1 MRRVPQAPEVSR
13 AMGKGRASPRI
24 CEVEL
29 CRACSPIFWM
39 ALKYTSAASDRA
51 AWRRGGVQTQPLLCV
66 LPTSHSGGLSFGQES
81 VGGSGRGGGGRGK
94 GCLGRMCVCGVVLAT
109 GEAAGVGGAGGLSL
123 GGRTLAR
130 LSWVGVQA
138 SVCVRRRVWAGV
150 LGGSGV
156 EAQSGGGVVWVQV
169 AGARTLKS

>member
-1 MRRVPQAPEVSR
+1 
-13 AMGKGRASPRI
+13 
-24 CEVEL
+24 
-29 CRACSPIFWM
+29 
-39 ALKYTSAASDRA
+39 
-51 AWRRGGVQTQPLLCV
+51 
-66 LPTSHSGGLSFGQES
+66 
-81 VGGSGRGGGGRGK
+81 
-94 GCLGRMCVCGVVLAT
+94 MCVCGVVLAT

-156 EAQSGGGVVWVQV
+156 EAQSGGGVVRL
-169 AGARTLKS
+169 GAELELRRSGSSLGPSQ